1 MELVTPNLGLIFW
14 MTLSFLFLLL
24 ILGKY
29 AWKPVMKMLKERE
42 HRIEEAL
49 TQADKAREEMK
60 QLKFSNEQLLKEAKE
75 QRDDILREARKI
87 KEAIVEEAREKAN
100 AEANRILENT
110 RESIHFEKMA
120 AITDLKNE
128 IASLSVEI
136 AEKILNE
143 ELSDKEKQA
152 KLINRLL
159 GDVHF
164 N

>member
-1 MELVTPNLGLIFW
+1 MELVTPHLGLIFW

-42 HRIEEAL
+42 DRIEDAL

-75 QRDDILREARKI
+75 ERDEILREARKI
-87 KEAIVEEAREKAN
+87 KESIIEEAREKAN
-100 AEANRILENT
+100 TEANRILENT

-120 AITDLKNE
+120 AITELKNE
-128 IASLSVEI
+128 IATLSLQI
-136 AEKILNE
+136 AEKILDA
-143 ELSDKEKQA
+143 ELADKDKQNQ
-152 KLINRLL
+152 LINRLL
-159 GDVHF
+159 GDIHF

>member
-24 ILGKY
+24 VLGRY
-29 AWKPVMKMLKERE
+29 AWKPVMKMLHDRE
-42 HRIEEAL
+42 QRIEDAL
-49 TQADKAREEMK
+49 SQADKAREEMK
-60 QLKFSNEQLLKEAKE
+60 QLKFSNEQLLKDAKE
-75 QRDDILREARKI
+75 QRDEILREARKI
-87 KEAIVEEAREKAN
+87 KESIIEEAREKAN

-120 AITDLKNE
+120 AITELKNE

-136 AEKILNE
+136 AEKVLSA
-143 ELSDKEKQA
+143 ELSDKEKQS
-152 KLINRLL
+152 KLITRLL
-159 GDVHF
+159 GDVQF

>member
-14 MTLSFLFLLL
+14 MTLSFLFLLMV
-24 ILGKY
+24 LGKY
-29 AWKPVMKMLKERE
+29 AWKPVMKMLHERE
-42 HRIEEAL
+42 QRIEDAL

-75 QRDDILREARKI
+75 QRDEILREARKI
-87 KEAIVEEAREKAN
+87 KESIIEEAREKAN

-120 AITDLKNE
+120 AITELKNE

-136 AEKILNE
+136 AEKVLSA
-143 ELSDKEKQA
+143 ELSDKDKQN
-152 KLINRLL
+152 KLITRLL

>member
-1 MELVTPNLGLIFW
+1 MELVTPHLGLIFW
-14 MTLSFLFLLL
+14 MTLSFLLLL
-24 ILGKY
+24 AILGKY

-42 HRIEEAL
+42 DRIEDAL
-49 TQADKAREEMK
+49 SQADKAREEMK

-75 QRDDILREARKI
+75 QRDEILREARKI
-87 KEAIVEEAREKAN
+87 KDSIIEEAREKAN

-110 RESIHFEKMA
+110 RESIHYEKMA

-136 AEKILNE
+136 AEKVLNA
-143 ELSDKEKQA
+143 ELADKGKQNQ
-152 KLINRLL
+152 LINRLL